1 MGDVEAPIPT
11 ATTALIGGFIGFK
24 ISAVKVVRGKQQPFI
39 SSREGFAILTVAV
52 ILSVGDFPIP
62 DELRLEFELSINHG
76 VIGCVNEV
84 DDSRSDVGGE
94 HFNRR
99 CDQMDR
105 FV

>member
-1 MGDVEAPIPT
+1 MRDVEAPIPT
-11 ATTALIGGFIGFK
+11 AATALIGGFIGFK

-39 SSREGFAILTVAV
+39 SSREGFAILAIAV
-52 ILSVGDFPIP
+52 VLGVGDLPIS
-62 DELRLEFELSINHG
+62 DALGLEFELSINHS
-76 VIGCVNEV
+76 VIGCVDEV

-99 CDQMDR
+99 CDQMNR